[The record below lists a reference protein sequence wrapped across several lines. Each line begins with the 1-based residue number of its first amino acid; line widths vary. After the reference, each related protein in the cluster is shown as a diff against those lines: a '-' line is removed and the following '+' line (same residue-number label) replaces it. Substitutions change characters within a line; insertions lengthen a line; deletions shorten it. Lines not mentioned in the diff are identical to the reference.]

1 MTENTKTSDFWEG
14 LRETLPLMGAVIP
27 FSLVF
32 GATAVQ
38 AGYKVVEAVFAS
50 ATIFAGASQFV
61 FIEVNGLQVPGWSV
75 ILAIFAVN
83 FRHILYSASLGRYMQ
98 NFSPP
103 KKLAAFF
110 FMTDFHWASGETRIH
125 AKGAA
130 RFTPSW
136 YAGFTIPLY
145 SMWIAGTVV
154 GAVTGRMI
162 TNPEAFGF
170 DFLLPTFHRPILM
183 GFRKRPN
190 FLFVVCVSGTVSYL
204 ALRTLGEP
212 WHISLG
218 AITGILAAAF
228 LPLKE
233 RSRARANGQ
242 NGADV

>member
-1 MTENTKTSDFWEG
+1 MDQTEEKSDFWEG
-14 LRETLPLMGAVIP
+14 VRETIPLMGAVIP

-38 AGYKVVEAVFAS
+38 NGYTVVEAVFAS

-61 FIEVNGLQVPGWSV
+61 FIEVNGLHVPGWSV
-75 ILAIFAVN
+75 ILAVFAVN

-98 NFSPP
+98 KFSPAR
-103 KKLAAFF
+103 KIAAFF
-110 FMTDFHWASGETRIH
+110 FMTDFHWASSETRIH
-125 AKGAA
+125 TKGAA

-136 YAGFTIPLY
+136 YFGFTVPLY
-145 SMWIAGTVV
+145 SMWVVCTVI

-162 TNPEAFGF
+162 RNPEAFGF
-170 DFLLPTFHRPILM
+170 DFLLPLYFLIILI
-183 GFRKRPN
+183 GFRRRPN

-204 ALRTLGEP
+204 ALRIFGEP

-218 AITGILAAAF
+218 AITGVLSAAL

-233 RSRARANGQ
+233 RSNSVLSSGQ
-242 NGADV
+242 GEDV